1 MMEDRKRSMVS
12 RIDIKKRRIERE
24 RRRQRRQRMLKHVQV
39 LSLDKKAAS
48 AIDLTLRNASSSGA
62 QLFGPA
68 ESLGRVPDEF
78 YLVAP
83 GQLRMIRCEVV
94 WRADGAVGVSFLSD
108 PGTLA
113 SREPE
118 GEGGW
123 EALEPEAPPPPENY
137 VLDRTTGAVVK
148 LGEPVSG
155 APDSAFRDLERKVSK
170 ALGLKVEIAG
180 TGASVGRVVVHV
192 RTKEQLNDVC
202 RRLARRK

>member
-1 MMEDRKRSMVS
+1 MVS
-12 RIDIKKRRIERE
+12 RVDIKKRRIARE

-62 QLFGPA
+62 QLLGPA
-68 ESLGRVPDEF
+68 ESLGRIPDEF
-78 YLVAP
+78 YLVVP

-118 GEGGW
+118 GGGGW
-123 EALEPEAPPPPENY
+123 ETLEPEPPPPENY
-137 VLDRTTGAVVK
+137 GLDRTTGAVVK
-148 LGEPVSG
+148 LGGPVSAG
-155 APDSAFRDLERKVSK
+155 APDSASRDLARKVSK
-170 ALGLKVEIAG
+170 SLGLKVEIAG
-180 TGASVGRVVVHV
+180 TGASADRVIVHV
-192 RTKEQLNDVC
+192 RTAEQLNDVC
-202 RRLARRK
+202 RRLARRM

>member
-1 MMEDRKRSMVS
+1 MVS
-12 RIDIKKRRIERE
+12 RIDIKKRRVERE

-68 ESLGRVPDEF
+68 ESLGRIPDDF
-78 YLVAP
+78 YLVVP

-94 WRADGAVGVSFLSD
+94 WRTDGAVGVSFLSD

-118 GEGGW
+118 GGGGW
-123 EALEPEAPPPPENY
+123 ESLEPEPPPPENY

-148 LGEPVSG
+148 LGGPVSAE
-155 APDSAFRDLERKVSK
+155 APDSALRDLARKVSK

-180 TGASVGRVVVHV
+180 TGASADRVIVHV
-192 RTKEQLNDVC
+192 RTAEQLDDVC

>member
-1 MMEDRKRSMVS
+1 MMEDRGRSMVS
-12 RIDIKKRRIERE
+12 RVDIKKRRIARE

-62 QLFGPA
+62 RLFGPA
-68 ESLGRVPDEF
+68 ESLRRIPDEF

-94 WRADGAVGVSFLSD
+94 WRADDAVGVSFLSD

-118 GEGGW
+118 SGGGG
-123 EALEPEAPPPPENY
+123 EALEPEPPPENY

-148 LGEPVSG
+148 LGDPVSAE
-155 APDSAFRDLERKVSK
+155 APDSALRDLARKVSK
-170 ALGLKVEIAG
+170 ALGLEVEIAG
-180 TGASVGRVVVHV
+180 TGASANRVIVHV
-192 RTKEQLNDVC
+192 RTGEQLNDVC
-202 RRLARRK
+202 RRLARRM

>member
-1 MMEDRKRSMVS
+1 MVS

-24 RRRQRRQRMLKHVQV
+24 RRRQRRRRMLKHVQV

-62 QLFGPA
+62 RLFGPA
-68 ESLGRVPDEF
+68 ESLRRIPDEF

-94 WRADGAVGVSFLSD
+94 WRADDAVGVSFLSD

-118 GEGGW
+118 GGGDW
-123 EALEPEAPPPPENY
+123 EALEPEPPPPESY

-148 LGEPVSG
+148 LGEPVSAG
-155 APDSAFRDLERKVSK
+155 APDGAFRDLERKVSK
-170 ALGLKVEIAG
+170 ALDLRVEIAG
-180 TGASVGRVVVHV
+180 TGVSADRVIVHV
-192 RTKEQLNDVC
+192 RTGEQLNDVC

>member
-1 MMEDRKRSMVS
+1 MMEDRRRSMVS
-12 RIDIKKRRIERE
+12 RVDIKKRRIARE

-62 QLFGPA
+62 RLFGPA
-68 ESLGRVPDEF
+68 ESLRRIPDEF

-94 WRADGAVGVSFLSD
+94 WRADDAVGVSFLSD

-113 SREPE
+113 SREPDRD
-118 GEGGW
+118 GGW
-123 EALEPEAPPPPENY
+123 EAVEPEPPPPENY

-148 LGEPVSG
+148 LGEPVSAE
-155 APDSAFRDLERKVSK
+155 APDSALRDLARKVSK
-170 ALGLKVEIAG
+170 ALGLEVEIAG
-180 TGASVGRVVVHV
+180 TGASADRVIVHV
-192 RTKEQLNDVC
+192 RTAEQLNDVC
-202 RRLARRK
+202 RRLARRM